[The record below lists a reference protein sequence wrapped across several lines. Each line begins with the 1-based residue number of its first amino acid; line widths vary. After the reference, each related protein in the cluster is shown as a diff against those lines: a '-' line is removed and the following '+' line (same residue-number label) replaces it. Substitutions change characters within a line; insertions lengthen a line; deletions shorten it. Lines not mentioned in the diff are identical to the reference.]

1 MTATELCNSINDNH
15 SRRVAIT
22 GTGVGQFTVMLLS
35 RWLSEEGRRQG
46 SWIPFGSGPR
56 MCVGYVFALQEMK
69 VSASAQNWVQS
80 LLSAV

>member
-1 MTATELCNSINDNH
+1 VTVVATGAE
-15 SRRVAIT
+15 
-22 GTGVGQFTVMLLS
+22 QFTVMLLG

-69 VSASAQNWVQS
+69 VSTAAHSWVQS
-80 LLSAV
+80 MLSAA